1 MIFERRERFSRY
13 FAARVLLPISS
24 VPALKQVETDIFKLR
39 YFGHCMQCT
48 FCRDS
53 CCQYGC
59 DVNLAERDRILAVK
73 DELATFVASPP
84 EKWFTTEEKEDPEYE
99 SGKFVRTQVVNGG
112 CVFLSPKGR
121 GCSIHAYALAKGR
134 DYHRIKP
141 AVCWLFPVT
150 WDKGVLR
157 PSSDVHD
164 DLQCRH
170 TGPTL
175 YEMSRGE
182 LEAFFGEALVKELDA
197 LLTTPEVIAAQPQS
211 PHAATR

>member
-1 MIFERRERFSRY
+1 M
-13 FAARVLLPISS
+13 LLPLSS
-24 VPALKQVETDIFKLR
+24 TPALTQVDTGIFTLR

-48 FCRDS
+48 FCHDS

-73 DELATFVASPP
+73 DELRPFVQAPP
-84 EKWFTTEEKEDPEYE
+84 EQWFTTEEKEDPEYE
-99 SGKFVRTQVVNGG
+99 TGRFVRTRVKNGG
-112 CVFLSPKGR
+112 CVFLSQKGR
-121 GCSIHAYALAKGR
+121 GCSIHAFCLATGR
-134 DYHRIKP
+134 DYHRVKP

-164 DLQCRH
+164 DLACRH

-175 YEMSRGE
+175 YEMARDE
-182 LEAFFGEALVKELDA
+182 LRDFFGAPLVTELDR
-197 LLTTPEVIAAQPQS
+197 LRV
-211 PHAATR
+211 